1 MPALTGTMPPPQN
14 KLTASVPAMSDAVAA
29 PVVGAVRVKTC
40 KLPGVPYCV
49 AHKKAVEMTTE
60 IGNKLFLDWRSL
72 AMMRRY
78 MAANRGRFVES
89 SSSGKS

>member
-1 MPALTGTMPPPQN
+1 
-14 KLTASVPAMSDAVAA
+14 
-29 PVVGAVRVKTC
+29 
-40 KLPGVPYCV
+40 
-49 AHKKAVEMTTE
+49 VEMTTE

-78 MAANRGRFVES
+78 MAANRGRFVEP